1 MPKYVIE
8 KEIPGGGKFTTEE
21 LRAIAQTS
29 CGVVNKMGPQMQWI
43 QNYITPDKIYCMYRA
58 SNKEIIL
65 EHPRQNGFPPVVSEV
80 STIID
85 PTMAG

>member
-1 MPKYVIE
+1 
-8 KEIPGGGKFTTEE
+8 
-21 LRAIAQTS
+21 
-29 CGVVNKMGPQMQWI
+29 MQWI

-65 EHPRQNGFPPVVSEV
+65 EHARQNGFPPVVSEV